1 MLVQMMV
8 VMIGSGRD
16 VGGGSGGDGNGG
28 SDGSCW
34 R

>member
-1 MLVQMMV
+1 MMV